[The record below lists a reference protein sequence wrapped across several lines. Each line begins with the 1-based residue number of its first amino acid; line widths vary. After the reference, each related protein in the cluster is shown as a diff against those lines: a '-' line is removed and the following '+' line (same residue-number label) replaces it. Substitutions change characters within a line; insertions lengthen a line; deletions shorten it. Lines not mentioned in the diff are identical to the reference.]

1 MKKISFTLI
10 LSICFLSSNAQD
22 LAVNLRLDLAKTF
35 QITKKQRLRITQT
48 FQFNP
53 EVEKLDEPNDNDLF
67 NEIDLFPLPI
77 RANTASKPVTNKPQ
91 EPENPFN
98 EINDDPKEVS
108 VAWRSSTNLAYTYN
122 LFKTVRIGAG
132 YGLLLDRSQLRHLFS
147 SDITYTPDI
156 DIKKVKFPQR
166 IAFQLATRENDG
178 EIEWQHDLSARSG
191 FEWKFKNK
199 HTFYSQG
206 SVNGAIDDGE
216 WDWDRLR
223 LEAGL
228 KYEFSKKHAFEFS
241 YRYQQ
246 RLDKKRRTS
255 NGIGFRY
262 TVNL

>member
-1 MKKISFTLI
+1 MKKLSFAILISI
-10 LSICFLSSNAQD
+10 LCLGAKAQD

-53 EVEKLDEPNDNDLF
+53 EVEALDKPNDNDLF

-77 RANTASKPVTNKPQ
+77 RSSAKTTPKPVDVN
-91 EPENPFN
+91 EPDNPFN
-98 EINDDPKEVS
+98 EINDDPKEVT

-122 LFKTVRIGAG
+122 IFKTVRIGAG
-132 YGLLLDRSQLRHLFS
+132 YGLLLDKSQLRHLFS
-147 SDITYTPDI
+147 SDLTYTPDI

-166 IAFQLATRENDG
+166 IAFQLATREDDG
-178 EIEWQHDLSARSG
+178 KIEWQHDISARSG
-191 FEWKFKNK
+191 FDWKFKSK
-199 HTFYSQG
+199 HTFYGQA
-206 SVNGAIDDGE
+206 SVNGAFDDGE